1 MDFVQMYRQFGEIA
15 LANMNDFCYTFERKC
30 DTLQADCGFIFRS
43 CKEISYYSSYAENGR
58 NSILTNEKSGGRKV
72 RAIASIDSRALR

>member
-1 MDFVQMYRQFGEIA
+1 MDFVQKYRQFGEIA

-43 CKEISYYSSYAENGR
+43 CKEISYSTEN
-58 NSILTNEKSGGRKV
+58 
-72 RAIASIDSRALR
+72 ASFFFEEIDISPL